1 MKINEIWHLKPV
13 ENISTDEYGAQLSTN
28 TLTEVKQEKS
38 YAQVYFQVEGKDE
51 RNMLNGQVVVE
62 AVNGKDTSQKDIEKA
77 VTEHL
82 IKMLGGE

>member
-13 ENISTDEYGAQLSTN
+13 ETIPTDEYGTQLTST
-28 TLTEVKQEKS
+28 TLTEVKQEKE

-51 RNMLNGQVVVE
+51 RDMLNGQVVVE
-62 AVNGKDTSQKDIEKA
+62 AINGDKTSQEELEKA

-82 IKMLGGE
+82 LKMLGGE